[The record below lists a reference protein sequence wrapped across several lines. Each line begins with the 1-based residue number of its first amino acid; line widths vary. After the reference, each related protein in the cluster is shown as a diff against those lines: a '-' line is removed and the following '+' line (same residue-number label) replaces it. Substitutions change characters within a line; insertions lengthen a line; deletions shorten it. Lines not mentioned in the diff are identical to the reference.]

1 MMSSNQSQ
9 SEPVSI
15 TPSRHHRSLRNYLLE
30 PEFQLKY
37 ANAAAAVVVLLSIVL
52 GALLWRT
59 SQEMLRQS
67 SAAVQLGE
75 ETLAESRKVTEV
87 VSMSI
92 ARDPVYGDNPALKA
106 AFEVDAEEQN
116 KAHLQKQEQLRAQAS
131 ALEAQSRRFT
141 QVLIAALVLLVVGLW
156 LGAIVLTHRIAGPVY
171 KMRKQ
176 LRAVSKGDWSR
187 PSPLRKRD
195 ELRSFFAAFESLV
208 DALRRQRR
216 EHIQALDEAL
226 QNVPEGVAKQ
236 QLLDLRQA
244 LARPLSPDS
253 QLPAAMSDQKAAGQ

>member
-1 MMSSNQSQ
+1 MSRIEKLMKSPNQSP
-9 SEPVSI
+9 SEPESI

-37 ANAAAAVVVLLSIVL
+37 ANLAALLVVLLSIGL
-52 GALLWRT
+52 GTLLWRT
-59 SQEMLRQS
+59 SQEMLNQS

-75 ETLAESRKVTEV
+75 QTLAESRKVTEV
-87 VSMSI
+87 VAMSI

-106 AFEVDAEEQN
+106 AFEGDAEEQI
-116 KAHLQKQEQLRAQAS
+116 KVHLQKQERLRDQAR
-131 ALEAQSRRFT
+131 ALELQSKRFT
-141 QVLIAALVLLVVGLW
+141 QILIAALVGLVILLW
-156 LGAIVLTHRIAGPVY
+156 LGAIVLTHRIAGPVF

-195 ELRSFFAAFESLV
+195 ELRSFFAAFEGLI

-216 EHIQALDEAL
+216 EHLKALDEAL
-226 QNVPEGVAKQ
+226 AGVADGASKQ
-236 QLLDLRQA
+236 QLIELRQS

-253 QLPAAMSDQKAAGQ
+253 EAPK